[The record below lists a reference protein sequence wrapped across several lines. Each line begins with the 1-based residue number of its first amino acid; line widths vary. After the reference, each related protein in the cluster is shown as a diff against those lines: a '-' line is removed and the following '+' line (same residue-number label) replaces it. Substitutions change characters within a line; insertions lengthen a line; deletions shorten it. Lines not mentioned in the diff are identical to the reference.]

1 MLKKMLL
8 TAVFAVS
15 FGITQAQTNVY
26 VADVTA
32 HMQPVRLLS
41 DDEHSD
47 ASATAES
54 TAFYDRIPG
63 ISNLIGFAKKH
74 LAIRYRSGGT
84 TPSGFDCSG
93 YTRFCYSKFGIA
105 LPHSSS
111 AQGNVGVK
119 VDKES
124 AMPGDLIFFKGHSAS
139 GSGIGHVGMITEVV
153 GKQIKFIHSAWGGG
167 IRFDYL
173 HADYYHNRFMGIR
186 RVGKMLA
193 AK

>member
-1 MLKKMLL
+1 MLKKVLL
-8 TAVFAVS
+8 TAVFAAS
-15 FGITQAQTNVY
+15 FGITQAQTTAHLANVP
-26 VADVTA
+26 ADV
-32 HMQPVRLLS
+32 QPVMVLS
-41 DDEHSD
+41 DDEHSGV
-47 ASATAES
+47 SATAET

-63 ISNLIGFAKKH
+63 VSSLIGFAKKH

-93 YTRFCYSKFGIA
+93 FTRFCFSHFGVT
-105 LPHSSS
+105 LPHSSA
-111 AQGNVGVK
+111 AQGNVGVH

-124 AMPGDLIFFKGHSAS
+124 AKPGDLIFFKGHSAG

-153 GKQIKFIHSAWGGG
+153 GNQIKFIHSAWGGG

-173 HADYYHNRFMGIR
+173 HADYYRNRFMGIR

>member
-1 MLKKMLL
+1 MLKKVLL
-8 TAVFAVS
+8 TAVLAVS
-15 FGITQAQTNVY
+15 FGITQAQTN
-26 VADVTA
+26 AHLTTVTA
-32 HMQPVRLLS
+32 DIQPVMFFGE
-41 DDEHSD
+41 DEHAD
-47 ASATAES
+47 ASATAET

-93 YTRFCYSKFGIA
+93 FTRFCYSKFGIA

-139 GSGIGHVGMITEVV
+139 GSGIGHVGMVTEVI
-153 GKQIKFIHSAWGGG
+153 GNQIKFIHSAWGGG
-167 IRFDYL
+167 IRLDYL
-173 HADYYHNRFMGIR
+173 HADYYRDRFMGIR

-193 AK
+193 VK

>member
-8 TAVFAVS
+8 TAFFAVS
-15 FGITQAQTNVY
+15 FGITQAQSTGHFAAIAVNSR
-26 VADVTA
+26 
-32 HMQPVRLLS
+32 P
-41 DDEHSD
+41 DDSSLETPSV
-47 ASATAES
+47 SQKS
-54 TAFYDRIPG
+54 SAFYDHIPG
-63 ISNLIGFAKKH
+63 ISNLIGFAQKH

-84 TPSGFDCSG
+84 TPGGFDCSG
-93 YTRFCYSKFGIA
+93 FTRFCYSKFGIA

-119 VDKES
+119 VDKGS
-124 AMPGDLIFFKGHSAS
+124 AMPGDLIFFKGHSVS

-167 IRFDYL
+167 IRLDYL
-173 HADYYHNRFMGIR
+173 HADYYQNRFMGIR
-186 RVGKMLA
+186 RVGKMLT